1 MIFARGKNLLQ
12 LFGYFFLIACFSGAL
27 PGCSKV
33 EPLPNPV
40 ESKEGLAYIPID
52 DTAFLVPEKTWLT
65 SYSRYSE
72 AGKISSISLHATVPD
87 VSPWSKLRDE
97 EMYRRAG
104 PGKKLLITIQGNQI
118 GDYRDHF
125 HEVPHSRMW
134 QFKFA
139 EEPSD
144 QIEQGL
150 RKFREI
156 LMQNS
161 EIGASTDSKEAKYEA
176 IGRRNKDGD
185 ILFTNTVYYE
195 YIENE
200 KVKYFIHCNDG
211 PGPIWDLCHVSFPW
225 GRTLM
230 IDIEFNRDDI
240 SNIVSMAKKV
250 EVRVSE
256 FEVAANQYLARQSE
270 IKNNSLKDR

>member
-1 MIFARGKNLLQ
+1 
-12 LFGYFFLIACFSGAL
+12 
-27 PGCSKV
+27 
-33 EPLPNPV
+33 
-40 ESKEGLAYIPID
+40 
-52 DTAFLVPEKTWLT
+52 
-65 SYSRYSE
+65 
-72 AGKISSISLHATVPD
+72 
-87 VSPWSKLRDE
+87 
-97 EMYRRAG
+97 
-104 PGKKLLITIQGNQI
+104 
-118 GDYRDHF
+118 
-125 HEVPHSRMW
+125 
-134 QFKFA
+134 
-139 EEPSD
+139 
-144 QIEQGL
+144 
-150 RKFREI
+150 
-156 LMQNS
+156 MQNS

>member
-65 SYSRYSE
+65 NYSRNSDD
-72 AGKISSISLHATVPD
+72 GKINSISLHATVPD

-200 KVKYFIHCNDG
+200 KVKYFIRCSDG
-211 PGPIWDLCHVSFPW
+211 PGPIWHICHLSFPW

-230 IDIEFNRDDI
+230 IDIEFSRDDI
-240 SNIVSMAKKV
+240 SNVVSMAKKV
-250 EVRVSE
+250 EIRVSE
-256 FEVAANQYLARQSE
+256 FEVAANQYLARRSE